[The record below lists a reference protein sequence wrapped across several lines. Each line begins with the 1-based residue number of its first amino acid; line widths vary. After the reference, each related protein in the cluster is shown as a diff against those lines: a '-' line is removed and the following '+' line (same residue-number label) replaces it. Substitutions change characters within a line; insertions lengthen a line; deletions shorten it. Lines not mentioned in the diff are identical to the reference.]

1 MPRRL
6 RQWHARLIE
15 QAVLRQSILLHL
27 QLALI
32 DCLRLIAGDLRTKL
46 LGWSDFRHLL
56 LHGDARD
63 HRVLVVVILFPGY
76 QIILIHL
83 LLNIGHIAVSFENF
97 LPVDL

>member
-1 MPRRL
+1 MSRRL
-6 RQWHARLIE
+6 CQWHARLVE
-15 QAVLRQSILLHL
+15 EAVLRQSILLHL

-32 DCLRLIAGDLRTKL
+32 DNLGLIAGDLRTEL
-46 LGWSDFRHLL
+46 LGRPDLRHLL

-97 LPVDL
+97 LTMDL